1 MDSTQASKPVQHLNF
16 QSFTNIFYQGMHK
29 FGQTVNVRNNTIQQL
44 VKPYF
49 AQKDFEDFIAN
60 RRSEYQKYMNVLASD
75 WNKFNEDYQGLIA
88 EVDIPYEDFIT
99 KSQSLYEKL
108 FMGLNQGVEGMFESM
123 QVNLGDNVSESV
135 RNRCLAINESTNEI
149 DEVKG
154 VIKQLGVITQNLMFQ
169 KEEVE
174 VLSSEKKSHLIEVLT
189 KNLSLVKGVYVVTAT
204 FIVNIFN
211 NHSAQF
217 NKMQLDEHESQL
229 RVSQYEYI
237 KKLMQFTKAIEI
249 DLQGK
254 LESAKG
260 MSNKKDLLVLMQQ
273 SLKIRNE
280 FKHVVKDLSIWCQ
293 RQYNLYTKVLQN
305 KKTMSEKED
314 QIIIDQY
321 NQSVGKLNEKFKE
334 LNEIT
339 STSIT
344 AFADNIVSK
353 EEAKAAPA
361 KKITFAETVRV
372 LDFNYQAKVEG
383 LLQPSYEEPAKLEG
397 GDTRN
402 NYETYLKS
410 EDGKVAYRTW
420 KESDGK
426 VLSHLTEM
434 GSPTKRKSTAL
445 ESAGGG
451 GGSK

>member
-1 MDSTQASKPVQHLNF
+1 MDSTQTPKPVQHLNIEN
-16 QSFTNIFYQGMHK
+16 FTNIFYQGMQK
-29 FGQTVNVRNNTIQQL
+29 FGKAVIARTINIQELVR
-44 VKPYF
+44 PYF
-49 AQKDFEDFIAN
+49 TEKEFNGFIDHS
-60 RRSEYQKYMNVLASD
+60 RGEYQKHVTVLGSD
-75 WNKFNEDYQGLIA
+75 WKKFNEDYRALIA
-88 EVDIPYEDFIT
+88 EGDIPYEDFIK
-99 KSQSLYEKL
+99 KSKSLYEKL
-108 FMGLNQGVEGMFESM
+108 FMDLNQGIEGIFESI
-123 QVNLGDNVSESV
+123 QVKLGNSVPKSV
-135 RNRCLAINESTNEI
+135 RVSCLAINESTKEF
-149 DEVKG
+149 DELKG

-204 FIVNIFN
+204 FIVNIYN

-229 RVSQYEYI
+229 RVTQFEYI
-237 KKLMQFTKAIEI
+237 QKLMQFTKAIEI

-273 SLKIRNE
+273 SLKIRYK
-280 FKHVVKDLSIWCQ
+280 FKQVVKDLSIWCE
-293 RQYNLYTKVLQN
+293 RQYNLYFKVLQN
-305 KKTMSEKED
+305 KKTMSEKEYE
-314 QIIIDQY
+314 IIIDQY

-339 STSIT
+339 STFIT

-353 EEAKAAPA
+353 EEAKAAPD

-426 VLSHLTEM
+426 VLSHLTEVA
-434 GSPTKRKSTAL
+434 SPTKRKSIAS
-445 ESAGGG
+445 EDAGGG
-451 GGSK
+451 GAK